1 MGRQTIGGVEEDEAS
16 LGRRVERGEYAGRT
30 GCESEFLSLHD
41 GRVINEQGADVDLQS
56 LRRIPHHP
64 AIIPLYDAFISPKS
78 HELYF
83 VFECMEG
90 NLYQL
95 TKSRRGR
102 PLAAGLIA
110 SCFHQITSGLYH
122 IHRHG
127 YFHRDMKPENLLV
140 TTTGLTDYLT
150 ASALQ
155 QINANRGSSS
165 GSDEPLPRTP
175 NGNEQPTYEKD
186 VSVIVKLADFGLA
199 RETSSKPPYTEYV
212 STRWYRAPEVLLRS
226 REYGAPVDMWALGTI
241 LAEMLNLKP
250 LFPGVS
256 EIDQVYRICD
266 TLGDPSVDHGIDER
280 GRAIGGGSW
289 NTGIKLAK
297 NVGFSFPKVSL
308 GHVDRAG
315 RE

>member
-1 MGRQTIGGVEEDEAS
+1 MAAS
-16 LGRRVERGEYAGRT
+16 KESRRDRGTSASPSFPDTAQR
-30 GCESEFLSLHD
+30 
-41 GRVINEQGADVDLQS
+41 QS
-56 LRRIPHHP
+56 LRRIPQHP
-64 AIIPLYDAFISPKS
+64 NIIPLYDAFIGSKTR
-78 HELYF
+78 ELYF

-110 SCFHQITSGLYH
+110 SCFHQISAGLFH

-140 TTTGLTDYLT
+140 TTTGLADYLAT
-150 ASALQ
+150 SAL
-155 QINANRGSSS
+155 NALNAARAAGT
-165 GSDEPLPRTP
+165 EPPRTP
-175 NGNEQPTYEKD
+175 NGDYTKYEKD

-199 RETSSKPPYTEYV
+199 RETASKPPYTEYV

-226 REYGAPVDMWALGTI
+226 VEYGPPVDMWALGTI

-266 TLGDPSVDHGIDER
+266 TLGDPSSEYGIDTR
-280 GRAIGGGSW
+280 GRTNGGGPW
-289 NTGIKLAK
+289 NSGIKLAK
-297 NVGFSFPKVSL
+297 NVGFSFPKVSR
-308 GHVDRAG
+308 VQVCVADSSASPFNSAVYSTSTSPSP
-315 RE
+315 

>member
-1 MGRQTIGGVEEDEAS
+1 
-16 LGRRVERGEYAGRT
+16 
-30 GCESEFLSLHD
+30 
-41 GRVINEQGADVDLQS
+41 
-56 LRRIPHHP
+56 
-64 AIIPLYDAFISPKS
+64 
-78 HELYF
+78 
-83 VFECMEG
+83 MEG

-110 SCFHQITSGLYH
+110 SCFHQITSGLHH

-150 ASALQ
+150 AEALT
-155 QINANRGSSS
+155 QINASRGSAA
-165 GSDEPLPRTP
+165 GSEEPMQRTL
-175 NGNEQPTYEKD
+175 NETEPHRYEKD

-199 RETSSKPPYTEYV
+199 RATDSKPPFTEYV

-226 REYGAPVDMWALGTI
+226 TEYGPPVDMWALGTI

-266 TLGDPSVDHGIDER
+266 TLGDPSSEYD
-280 GRAIGGGSW
+280 
-289 NTGIKLAK
+289 
-297 NVGFSFPKVSL
+297 
-308 GHVDRAG
+308 DRWWIVV
-315 RE
+315 